1 MLAVCPPVK
10 LLNNCGVSHSLLLFF
25 CLFNEDLFV
34 FSRRIVVVLEDF
46 GVILPD
52 KLDEHDVDDEEDD
65 GEDELV
71 LVAAMNDEAFLSVLM
86 YGGPLLDT
94 SIGDTSSSEGES
106 TICMDDLNGCFKLEN
121 VPR

>member
-52 KLDEHDVDDEEDD
+52 KLDEHDVDDEEDEDDDDDEDD
-65 GEDELV
+65 G
-71 LVAAMNDEAFLSVLM
+71 M
-86 YGGPLLDT
+86 YWD
-94 SIGDTSSSEGES
+94 
-106 TICMDDLNGCFKLEN
+106 
-121 VPR
+121 